1 MVRKPGLLAVLLLLS
16 LPASCIVAEWRAE
29 SQARAFCEKFPVGS
43 VFEEAVKEARGSG
56 HQIKSWPEGKVAVMY
71 VGVPPFSRH
80 ICDLRNAE
88 GIVVE
93 ANYVWL
99 D

>member
-1 MVRKPGLLAVLLLLS
+1 MVDKSKLFAALLVLG
-16 LPASCIVAEWRAE
+16 LPASCAVAEWRAE
-29 SQARAFCEKFPVGS
+29 AQARAFCEKFPVGS
-43 VFEEAVKEARGSG
+43 AFEEAVKEARASG

-80 ICDLRNAE
+80 ICDIRNAD
-88 GIVVE
+88 GVVVE
-93 ANYVWL
+93 ADYVWL